1 MNQDELFMK
10 EALKEAQKAYIKDE
24 VPIGCV
30 IVKDNK
36 IIARGH
42 NLKEKNNN
50 ALLHAEIV
58 ALTKAQKKLN
68 DWHLND
74 CTLYVTV
81 EPCLMCTGAITQTRI
96 KRVVYGCAD
105 PKGGAID
112 TVLNIKEIKNLNH
125 YFESISKVLE
135 KECSMIIKNYFK
147 SKRNSV

>member
-96 KRVVYGCAD
+96 KRVVYGCCD

>member
-10 EALKEAQKAYIKDE
+10 EALKEAKKAYIKDE

-42 NLKEKNNN
+42 NQKEKNNN
-50 ALLHAEIV
+50 AILHAEIV
-58 ALTKAQKKLN
+58 ALNKAQKKMN

-81 EPCLMCTGAITQTRI
+81 EPCLMCTGAIIQTRI
-96 KRVVYGCAD
+96 KKVVYGCSD

-125 YFESISKVLE
+125 YFESISKILE
-135 KECSMIIKNYFK
+135 KDCSSIIKNYFK
-147 SKRNSV
+147 SKRN